1 MIVKCSIRLATGHA
15 ASSPLFQL
23 KLEET
28 SLKEELTRLRD
39 EYEALKKGIGLLGN
53 DKLLA
58 DYAHTLMAIDQHF
71 ARSTRTFGNLNKNR
85 IDTIST
91 GFLSVANG
99 RRT

>member
-58 DYAHTLMAIDQHF
+58 DYAHTLMAIDKMQKKYTLGMK
-71 ARSTRTFGNLNKNR
+71 RNRTNTSLDR
-85 IDTIST
+85 LALLEI
-91 GFLSVANG
+91 
-99 RRT
+99 

>member
-1 MIVKCSIRLATGHA
+1 MIVKCSIGLATGHA

-53 DKLLA
+53 DKL
-58 DYAHTLMAIDQHF
+58 
-71 ARSTRTFGNLNKNR
+71 
-85 IDTIST
+85 
-91 GFLSVANG
+91 
-99 RRT
+99 

>member
-1 MIVKCSIRLATGHA
+1 MIVKCSIGLATGHA

-58 DYAHTLMAIDQHF
+58 DYAHTLMAIDKMQKKYTLGMK
-71 ARSTRTFGNLNKNR
+71 RNRTNTSLDR
-85 IDTIST
+85 LALLEI
-91 GFLSVANG
+91 
-99 RRT
+99 

>member
-58 DYAHTLMAIDQHF
+58 DYAHTLTAIDKMQKKYTLGMK
-71 ARSTRTFGNLNKNR
+71 RNRTNTSLDR
-85 IDTIST
+85 LALLEI
-91 GFLSVANG
+91 
-99 RRT
+99 

>member
-58 DYAHTLMAIDQHF
+58 DYAHTLMAIDKMQKKYTLGMK
-71 ARSTRTFGNLNKNR
+71 RNRTNTSLDR
-85 IDTIST
+85 LAILEI
-91 GFLSVANG
+91 
-99 RRT
+99 